1 MRPLYELVKELGSKS
16 KAAEYLGVTRCTI
29 AKYSSDYNMRYHV
42 VIERNGQKQLFTK
55 RGY

>member
-1 MRPLYELVKELGSKS
+1 MITLHELVKELGSKS
-16 KAAEYLGVTRCTI
+16 KTAEYLGVTRETVT
-29 AKYSSDYNMRYHV
+29 KYASDYTMRYHV